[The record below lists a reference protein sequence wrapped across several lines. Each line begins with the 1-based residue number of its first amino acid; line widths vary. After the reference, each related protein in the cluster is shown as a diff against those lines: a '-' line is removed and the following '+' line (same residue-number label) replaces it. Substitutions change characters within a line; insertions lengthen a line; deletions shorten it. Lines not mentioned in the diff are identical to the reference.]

1 MSNNLAVLFCENS
14 KRLKDFNYFCKKP
27 SPQTFDRVLN
37 KPLKISLFKIR
48 KDNTI
53 KKMLDAFQF

>member
-1 MSNNLAVLFCENS
+1 MMIFCENS